1 MDPNATNKQQNDEK
15 EQKNVAAAV
24 ENVQLGE
31 MVSIFG

>member
-1 MDPNATNKQQNDEK
+1 MDTNSSNKQQNGEK
-15 EQKNVAAAV
+15 EQNNVAAAV